1 MAELFSKEFE
11 NMLKNSNEFL
21 KTWEDGFAK
30 ALQEFISNMAT
41 TSELPLGD
49 KVNKNNDIPREDS
62 MDKFGGG
69 SPNAVPRHEGW
80 KVDRP
85 FEKDETKSHAPKAD
99 VPPMPK
105 VEPVKDSTP
114 DPKKTMNKKTIMISY
129 DPDDDRSA
137 KIVLPAKI
145 GHDTASTITWQLA
158 VALGKCLGDVMGLDS
173 EAITDAIIRG
183 ALRSVTESTLR
194 ELMGM

>member
-1 MAELFSKEFE
+1 MAEFFSKEFE
-11 NMLKNSNEFL
+11 NMLNNSEEL
-21 KTWEDGFAK
+21 MKTFQDSFSKAFAELL
-30 ALQEFISNMAT
+30 ANTAT

-49 KVNKNNDIPREDS
+49 KANKNNDIPREDS
-62 MDKFGGG
+62 RDK
-69 SPNAVPRHEGW
+69 SHVVPRHEGW

-85 FEKDETKSHAPKAD
+85 FEKDEVKSHTPKAN

-105 VEPVKDSTP
+105 VEPIKDSTP

-183 ALRSVTESTLR
+183 AIRYVTESTLR
-194 ELMGM
+194 ELMSM